1 MLIIKLKNFIEIAI
15 SMLLVFSLVYII
27 GCEKENT
34 PPTCKIISP
43 SHGANYYVGEL
54 VTISVEAEDE
64 DGTLE
69 DGKIYINNFEV
80 TSATKFPFNYDW
92 DTEGEVDGI
101 IKIKVR
107 VKDDDGATAEDEISI
122 LLIPVG
128 EAPVAAFTADK
139 TTITEGESVLF
150 TDQSSN
156 EPTSW
161 LWNFGDGGT
170 SSQQIPSH
178 TYFAAG
184 IYTVSLQVSNQ
195 YDSDTE
201 TRTDYIT
208 VTENGEGETGSFTD
222 TRDGK
227 TYNWLK
233 IGTQTWMAENLAYLP
248 RVSPSYSSSNMDPY
262 YYVYDYQGTNV
273 TEAKTTEN
281 FKTYGVL
288 YNWPAAI
295 DACPSGW
302 HLPNDSEWKTMEI
315 YLGMSQEESDGTGWR
330 GTYEGDKLKETGT
343 THWRS
348 PNAGATNESGFTAL
362 PGGSVNSSGNFSGIG
377 YYGSWWSATE
387 YSSVYAWYRYI
398 TYDLSS
404 VYRLYYSKDFGF
416 SVRCLRDY

>member
-1 MLIIKLKNFIEIAI
+1 
-15 SMLLVFSLVYII
+15 MLLVFSLVYII
-27 GCEKENT
+27 GCEKENK

-43 SHGANYYVGEL
+43 SHGATYYVGEL
-54 VTISVEAEDE
+54 VIILVEAEDE
-64 DGTLE
+64 DGTLK
-69 DGKIYINNFEV
+69 DGKIYINNYKV
-80 TSATKFPFNYDW
+80 ASATKFPFNYDW

-101 IKIKVR
+101 KKIKVY
-107 VKDDDGATAEDEISI
+107 VKDDHGATSEDEVSI
-122 LLIPVG
+122 LLIRVG

-139 TTITEGESVLF
+139 TTITVGESVMF

-170 SSQQIPSH
+170 SSQQMPSH
-178 TYFAAG
+178 TYFATG
-184 IYTVSLQVSNQ
+184 NYTVSLQVSNQ
-195 YDSDTE
+195 YDSDTK
-201 TRTDYIT
+201 TMTDYIT

-222 TRDGK
+222 ARDGK
-227 TYNWLK
+227 TYNWVK

-248 RVSPSYSSSNMDPY
+248 RVSPSYSSSITEPS
-262 YYVYDYQGTNV
+262 YYVYDYQRTNV

-315 YLGMSQEESDGTGWR
+315 YLGMSQEESDGTSWR
-330 GTYEGDKLKETGT
+330 GTYEGGKLKESGT

-362 PGGSVNSSGNFSGIG
+362 PGGSVSSIGNFSGIG

-387 YSSVYAWYRYI
+387 YSPVYAWYRYI

-404 VYRLYYSKDFGF
+404 VYRLYYSMDFGF
-416 SVRCLRDY
+416 SVRCVRDY